1 MSENVWMT
9 WTCLGVTVPL
19 GINKY
24 NVNTVYEVSKDIKK
38 ELKGSKRRLNCK
50 LKFKLKRKPL
60 MFNFSFKTLNIKR
73 LDLNF

>member
-24 NVNTVYEVSKDIKK
+24 IVNTMYEVSKDIKK
-38 ELKGSKRRLNCK
+38 ELKETKRYQLKRLN
-50 LKFKLKRKPL
+50 FKLEV
-60 MFNFSFKTLNIKR
+60 KTLNIWTENV
-73 LDLNF
+73 NFHT